1 MKKKENQDKQGI
13 SRLLE
18 IAGEKKRL
26 LFFSCVLAVIS
37 SVFMMTP
44 FLALYNILAELLS
57 HAANI
62 TAIDAASCIRWA
74 VYGIVGLAISY
85 VFMYF
90 GGMGT
95 HIAAYRILCGI
106 RIRITNHIG
115 ELPLGY
121 FNRNATGKIK
131 KIINMDV
138 EKIELFIAHQL
149 PDLVSAVSM
158 ILLMIAIMFS
168 IDWRLAL
175 ATVIPAVIA
184 FFAQYSMM
192 MGKRSRK
199 ELVTYANALENIG
212 ASSVQYVRGMPSIK
226 IFGQTVRSF
235 RKFHDTMIAFRDS
248 CIRFTDN
255 FQNGYVSFK
264 VILMAL
270 ECFVFPIGLILL
282 SRDAGSIEF
291 AVTFIFFLIFSGAL
305 AAPIMRIS
313 TLANNV
319 NVISEGVRR
328 IDAILKEKPISAPT
342 KPQKPN
348 GNDIVFEDVSFS
360 YDGENDVLKQVSFTA
375 KTGTI
380 TALVGPSGSGK
391 STIAQLIPR
400 FWDVGEGAILI
411 GGVDIRH
418 MEMSELMNRVSFVF
432 QDTHL
437 FEDTLYNNILIGN
450 PAASHEEVINAAK
463 AAQCHEFI
471 EATPQGY
478 ETHIGGGSG
487 IHLSGGE
494 EQRVAVARAILKN
507 APILVLDEATAYADP
522 ENEYEMQIAL
532 QHLIQEKTVLIIAH
546 RLSTIQGADQILVV
560 DDGRIVE
567 RGTHVNLLDRDGL
580 YHQMWRAGLYS
591 ASWKV
596 ER

>member
-62 TAIDAASCIRWA
+62 TAIDAAFCIRWA

-158 ILLMIAIMFS
+158 TLLMIAIMFS

-291 AVTFIFFLIFSGAL
+291 TVTFIFFLIFSGAL

-348 GNDIVFEDVSFS
+348 GNNIVFENVSFS

-418 MEMSELMNRVSFVF
+418 MDTSELMNRVSFVF

-471 EATPQGY
+471 EAMPQGY
-478 ETHIGGGSG
+478 ETRIGGSSG

-522 ENEYEMQIAL
+522 ENEHEMQIAL

-546 RLSTIQGADQILVV
+546 RLSTIQGADQILVI

-567 RGTHVNLLDRDGL
+567 RGTHGNLLDIDGL